1 MFEIYTSY
9 TYERPVYGS
18 HDHCIT
24 LKESTIEVNDEAKYL
39 YLTVYAISELN
50 LYLKC
55 YPSLSKSER
64 KIFFWIFFDKNFGWK
79 G

>member
-9 TYERPVYGS
+9 TYERPVYGN

-55 YPSLSKSER
+55 YPSLSKSKGNIFGR
-64 KIFFWIFFDKNFGWK
+64 YFLIKILV
-79 G
+79 